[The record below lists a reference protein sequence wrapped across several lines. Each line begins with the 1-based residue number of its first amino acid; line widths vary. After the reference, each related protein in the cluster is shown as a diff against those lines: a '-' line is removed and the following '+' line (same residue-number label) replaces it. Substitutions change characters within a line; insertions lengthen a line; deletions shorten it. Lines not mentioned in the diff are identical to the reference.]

1 MLKAVNRVNDTR
13 HPVAQRSSLGPT
25 VTDVGISD
33 DHSLTVLV
41 QSSSPLESVDADLV
55 EHGQVTSTH
64 PLHIV
69 SRYSRDGNSFLLAV
83 FYSEEPLTPAVQVR
97 LRSGSKTVSC
107 ESSRTHQTVDSTY
120 PLIDRHH
127 LITEIDGFRIES
139 GMPRE
144 LSGPGLRS
152 IGINSDSSAFTVS
165 AESPITAATLTER
178 TSGKALAAFIKGQC
192 DFTFTAQSLVAIVPH
207 PPVAPLLADI
217 TVDMSDGDTYPLVH
231 HDPWVRNPRSVQI
244 FTPMILTMSGWNASI
259 RPYWT
264 KSGRLALK
272 VQAAR

>member
-1 MLKAVNRVNDTR
+1 MSKSVRSGRRTMLKAVNRVNDTR

-25 VTDVGISD
+25 VTRPWGISD

-139 GMPRE
+139 GMPPRAIWARSTVNWDQ
-144 LSGPGLRS
+144 LS
-152 IGINSDSSAFTVS
+152 I
-165 AESPITAATLTER
+165 
-178 TSGKALAAFIKGQC
+178 
-192 DFTFTAQSLVAIVPH
+192 
-207 PPVAPLLADI
+207 
-217 TVDMSDGDTYPLVH
+217 
-231 HDPWVRNPRSVQI
+231 
-244 FTPMILTMSGWNASI
+244 
-259 RPYWT
+259 
-264 KSGRLALK
+264 
-272 VQAAR
+272 ARHLQYRRRVL